1 MIKLLNSAVGKTL
14 KTNKLD
20 IIFIAALLVA
30 CLFFMFRGNA
40 GEKHLYLIHDNIKSE
55 IELRTDTLK
64 LNNGS
69 VIIEVTEEGARFVE
83 SNCPNKI
90 CIKQGWV
97 TGCGETAV
105 CVPKHI
111 ALVMECREQDYD
123 AISQ

>member
-1 MIKLLNSAVGKTL
+1 M

-20 IIFIAALLVA
+20 ILFIAALLA
-30 CLFFMFRGNA
+30 ASLFYMFRGST
-40 GEKHLYLIHDNIKSE
+40 GEKRLYLIQDNIKTE
-55 IELRTDTLK
+55 VELKTDTLK
-64 LNNGS
+64 LDNGS
-69 VIIEVTEEGARFVE
+69 VLIEVTEEGARFVE